1 MPKATSKA
9 ANPNYEIK
17 YTKRNPFAMQIIRK
31 DTKAV
36 L

>member
-17 YTKRNPFAMQIIRK
+17 YTRKKPFAMQITRK